1 MEISFFQFSHAHMFI
16 EFYSS
21 GVITVNI
28 EPHLTGR
35 RMNTLN
41 VADSLIEEIAPNVFS
56 LKFRENVD
64 FL

>member
-1 MEISFFQFSHAHMFI
+1 MFI